1 MAVKVPIPKLG
12 QSEETVT
19 IANWRVKE
27 GDTIKKGDILFEVE
41 TDKAVLEVESQFAG
55 KLLKV
60 FIPAGKEVPVM
71 SICAVIGEAG
81 EAIPAVE
88 AIKAA
93 PAPAAEKKAAAPA
106 AAPAPA
112 PAATTAS
119 VPKSSGKALQED
131 VRFEPASSSGPSPVD
146 HKPNPSP
153 RARKFAQEFLIDLN
167 KVSGTGGASGR
178 VTEEDVKTYLETSGY
193 NDRKI
198 TPVAFNVARQEKLE
212 LLALEGTGEGGRIT
226 LSDVKD
232 AVMEKPQEMNTMRKV
247 IAQRLTE
254 SKQRIPHFYVTT
266 SIDMSELAAK
276 RSELKER
283 GINLSVNVFIVKAV
297 ALALKEFPLVN
308 ASTDGKSVVRKS
320 KVNVGVAVSIDNG
333 LVVPVIK
340 NTDRKDLDEIQAEV
354 ADFAEKARKGKISP
368 DDMKGGTFTIS
379 NMGMLDVE
387 NFCAIINPGESAIL
401 AVSSAMPTPVVK
413 DNQIVI
419 RNMMKVTL
427 SCDHRVIDGAMGA
440 LFVNAIKKKLED
452 KKLWDSMV

>member
-19 IANWRVKE
+19 IAGWRVKE

-55 KLLKV
+55 KLLKI
-60 FIPAGKEVPVM
+60 FIPAGKVVPVM

-88 AIKAA
+88 EIKAA
-93 PAPAAEKKAAAPA
+93 PAPAAEKKAAAPV
-106 AAPAPA
+106 APA
-112 PAATTAS
+112 PAAAPAS
-119 VPKSSGKALQED
+119 VPKSSGKAQQED
-131 VRFEPASSSGPSPVD
+131 VRFEPASSSGPSPAD

-153 RARKFAQEFLIDLN
+153 RARKYAEDFLIDLN
-167 KVSGTGGASGR
+167 KVSGTGGESGR
-178 VTEEDVKTYLETSGY
+178 VTEQDVKTYLEASGY
-193 NDRKI
+193 NDKKI
-198 TPVAFNVARQEKLE
+198 TPVAFNVAKQEKLE
-212 LLALEGTGEGGRIT
+212 LLALEGTGENGRIT

-254 SKQRIPHFYVTT
+254 SKQRIPHFYVTA
-266 SIDMSELAAK
+266 SIDMSELAVK
-276 RSELKER
+276 RNELKEK

-354 ADFAEKARKGKISP
+354 ADFADKARKGRISP

-401 AVSSAMPTPVVK
+401 AVSSAMPVPVVK

>member
-19 IANWRVKE
+19 IAGWRVKE
-27 GDTIKKGDILFEVE
+27 GDTVKKGDILFEVE

-55 KLLKV
+55 KMLKI

-71 SICAVIGEAG
+71 SICAVIGEDG

-88 AIKAA
+88 EIKAA
-93 PAPAAEKKAAAPA
+93 APKPAAEKKAAAPVAA
-106 AAPAPA
+106 AAPA
-112 PAATTAS
+112 AA
-119 VPKSSGKALQED
+119 PKSSGKVPQKD
-131 VRFEPASSSGPSPVD
+131 VSFEPTFSSEPSPAD

-153 RARKFAQEFLIDLN
+153 RAKKYAQEFLINLD
-167 KVSGTGGASGR
+167 KVPGTGGASGR
-178 VTEEDVKTYLETSGY
+178 VTEKDVKDYLETSGY

-198 TPVAFNVARQEKLE
+198 TPVAFNVAKQEKLE
-212 LLALEGTGEGGRIT
+212 LLALEGSGENGRIT

-254 SKQRIPHFYVTT
+254 SKQRIPHFYVTV

-276 RSELKER
+276 RNELKER
-283 GINLSVNVFIVKAV
+283 GISLSVNVFIVKAV

-308 ASTDGKSVVRKS
+308 AFCDGKSVVRKS
-320 KVNVGVAVSIDNG
+320 KVNVGVAVSVDNG

-354 ADFAEKARKGKISP
+354 ADFAEKARKGKLSP
-368 DDMKGGTFTIS
+368 EDMKGGTFTIS

-387 NFCAIINPGESAIL
+387 NFSAIINPGESAIL

-440 LFVNAIKKKLED
+440 QFVNAIKQKLEN

>member
-19 IANWRVKE
+19 IAGWRVKE
-27 GDTIKKGDILFEVE
+27 GDTVKKGDILFEVE

-55 KLLKV
+55 KVLKI
-60 FIPAGKEVPVM
+60 FIPAGKAVPVM

-81 EAIPAVE
+81 EAIPVVEEIKPAV
-88 AIKAA
+88 AK
-93 PAPAAEKKAAAPA
+93 PAAEKKAAAPVAPAAPA
-106 AAPAPA
+106 AAPE
-112 PAATTAS
+112 
-119 VPKSSGKALQED
+119 SSGKVPQKD
-131 VRFEPASSSGPSPVD
+131 VSFEPTFSSEPSPAD

-153 RARKFAQEFLIDLN
+153 RAKKYAQDFLIDLD
-167 KVSGTGGASGR
+167 KVPGSGGASGR
-178 VTEEDVKTYLETSGY
+178 VTEGDVKSYLETSGY

-198 TPVAFNVARQEKLE
+198 TPVAFNVAKQEKLE
-212 LLALEGTGEGGRIT
+212 LLALEGTGENGRIT

-254 SKQRIPHFYVTT
+254 SKQRIPHFYVTV

-276 RSELKER
+276 RNELKTKNIEL
-283 GINLSVNVFIVKAV
+283 GFNTFIVKAV
-297 ALALKEFPLVN
+297 AMVLKEFPMIN
-308 ASTDGKSVVRKS
+308 AFTDGKHIIRNS

-340 NTDRKDLDEIQAEV
+340 NTDRKDLDEIEAEV
-354 ADFAEKARKGKISP
+354 IDFVEKARKGKLSP
-368 DDMKGGTFTIS
+368 DNMKGGTFTIS
-379 NMGMLDVE
+379 NMGMMNVE
-387 NFCAIINPGESAIL
+387 NFSAIINPGESAIL
-401 AVSSAMPTPVVK
+401 AVSSALPTPVVR
-413 DNQIVI
+413 DNQVVI

-427 SCDHRVIDGAMGA
+427 SCDHRVIDGAIGA
-440 LFVNAIKKKLED
+440 QFVNAIKQKLEN

>member
-19 IANWRVKE
+19 IAGWRVKE
-27 GDTIKKGDILFEVE
+27 GDTVKKGDILFEVE

-55 KLLKV
+55 KVLKI

-81 EAIPAVE
+81 EAIPVVE
-88 AIKAA
+88 EIKPAA
-93 PAPAAEKKAAAPA
+93 AKPAAEKKAAAPVA
-106 AAPAPA
+106 PAAPA
-112 PAATTAS
+112 AA
-119 VPKSSGKALQED
+119 PKSSGKVPQKD
-131 VRFEPASSSGPSPVD
+131 VSFEPTFSSEPSPAD

-153 RARKFAQEFLIDLN
+153 RAKKYAQDFLIDLD
-167 KVSGTGGASGR
+167 KVPGSGGASGR
-178 VTEEDVKTYLETSGY
+178 VTEGDVKSYLETSGY

-198 TPVAFNVARQEKLE
+198 TPVAFNVAKQEKLE
-212 LLALEGTGEGGRIT
+212 LLALEGTGENGRIT

-254 SKQRIPHFYVTT
+254 SKQRIPHFYVTA
-266 SIDMSELAAK
+266 SIDMSELAVK
-276 RSELKER
+276 RNELKEK

-354 ADFAEKARKGKISP
+354 ADFADKARKGRISP

-401 AVSSAMPTPVVK
+401 AVSSAMPVPVVK

-440 LFVNAIKKKLED
+440 LLVNAIKKKLED

>member
-19 IANWRVKE
+19 IAGWRVKE
-27 GDTIKKGDILFEVE
+27 GDTVKKGDILFEVE

-55 KLLKV
+55 KVLKI
-60 FIPAGKEVPVM
+60 FIPAGKAVPVM

-88 AIKAA
+88 EVKPAA
-93 PAPAAEKKAAAPA
+93 TKPAAEKKAVAPVAPAAPA
-106 AAPAPA
+106 AAP
-112 PAATTAS
+112 
-119 VPKSSGKALQED
+119 KSSGKVPQKD
-131 VRFEPASSSGPSPVD
+131 VSFEPTFSSEPSPAD

-153 RARKFAQEFLIDLN
+153 RAKKYAQDFLIDLD
-167 KVSGTGGASGR
+167 KVPGSGGASGR
-178 VTEEDVKTYLETSGY
+178 VTEGDVKSYLETSGY

-198 TPVAFNVARQEKLE
+198 TPVAFNVAKQEKLE
-212 LLALEGTGEGGRIT
+212 LLALEGTGENGRIT

-254 SKQRIPHFYVTT
+254 SKQRIPHFYVTV

-276 RSELKER
+276 RNELKTKNIEL
-283 GINLSVNVFIVKAV
+283 GFNTFIVKAV
-297 ALALKEFPLVN
+297 AMVLKEFPMIN
-308 ASTDGKSVVRKS
+308 AFTDGKHIIRNS

-340 NTDRKDLDEIQAEV
+340 NTDRKDLDEIEAEV
-354 ADFAEKARKGKISP
+354 IDFVEKARKGKLSP
-368 DDMKGGTFTIS
+368 DNMKGGTFTIS
-379 NMGMLDVE
+379 NMGMMNVE
-387 NFCAIINPGESAIL
+387 NFSAIINPGESAIL
-401 AVSSAMPTPVVK
+401 AVSSALPTPVVR
-413 DNQIVI
+413 DNQVVI

-427 SCDHRVIDGAMGA
+427 SCDHRVIDGAIGA
-440 LFVNAIKKKLED
+440 QFVNAIKQKLEN

>member
-27 GDTIKKGDILFEVE
+27 GDTVKKGDILFEVE

-55 KLLKV
+55 KLLKI

-81 EAIPAVE
+81 EAIPVIE
-88 AIKAA
+88 EIKA
-93 PAPAAEKKAAAPA
+93 PPAAEKKTASPAAAAPA
-106 AAPAPA
+106 AAIPA
-112 PAATTAS
+112 T
-119 VPKSSGKALQED
+119 VPKSPGKALQED
-131 VRFEPASSSGPSPVD
+131 VRFEPASSSGPSPAD

-153 RARKFAQEFLIDLN
+153 RARKYAEDFLIDLN
-167 KVSGTGGASGR
+167 KVSGTGGESGR
-178 VTEEDVKTYLETSGY
+178 VTEQDVKTYLEASGY
-193 NDRKI
+193 NDKKI
-198 TPVAFNVARQEKLE
+198 TPVAFNVAKQEKLE
-212 LLALEGTGEGGRIT
+212 LLALEGTGENGRIT

-254 SKQRIPHFYVTT
+254 SKQRIPHFYVTA
-266 SIDMSELAAK
+266 SIDMSELAVK
-276 RSELKER
+276 RNELKEK

-354 ADFAEKARKGKISP
+354 ADFADKARKGRISP

-401 AVSSAMPTPVVK
+401 AVSSAMPVPVVK

>member
-19 IANWRVKE
+19 IAGWRVKE
-27 GDTIKKGDILFEVE
+27 GDTVKKGDILFEVE

-55 KLLKV
+55 KVLKI
-60 FIPAGKEVPVM
+60 FIPAGKAVPVM

-88 AIKAA
+88 EVK
-93 PAPAAEKKAAAPA
+93 PASAKPAAEKKAVAPVAPAAPA
-106 AAPAPA
+106 AAP
-112 PAATTAS
+112 
-119 VPKSSGKALQED
+119 KSSGKVPQKD
-131 VRFEPASSSGPSPVD
+131 VSFEPTFSSEPSPAD

-153 RARKFAQEFLIDLN
+153 RAKKYAQDFLIDLD
-167 KVSGTGGASGR
+167 KVPGSGGASGR
-178 VTEEDVKTYLETSGY
+178 VTEGDVKSYLETSGY

-198 TPVAFNVARQEKLE
+198 TPVAFNVAKQEKLE
-212 LLALEGTGEGGRIT
+212 LLALEGTGENGRIT

-254 SKQRIPHFYVTT
+254 SKQRIPHFYVTV

-276 RSELKER
+276 RNELKTKNIEL
-283 GINLSVNVFIVKAV
+283 GFNTFIVKAV
-297 ALALKEFPLVN
+297 AMVLKEFPMIN
-308 ASTDGKSVVRKS
+308 AFTDGKHIIRNS

-340 NTDRKDLDEIQAEV
+340 NTDRKDLDEIEAEV
-354 ADFAEKARKGKISP
+354 IDFVEKARKGKLSP
-368 DDMKGGTFTIS
+368 DNMKGGTFTIS
-379 NMGMLDVE
+379 NMGMMNVE
-387 NFCAIINPGESAIL
+387 NFSAIINPGESAIL
-401 AVSSAMPTPVVK
+401 AVSSALPTPVVR
-413 DNQIVI
+413 DNQVVI

-427 SCDHRVIDGAMGA
+427 SCDHRVIDGAIGA
-440 LFVNAIKKKLED
+440 QFVNAIKQKLEN

>member
-19 IANWRVKE
+19 IASWRVKE

-55 KLLKV
+55 KLLKI
-60 FIPAGKEVPVM
+60 FIPAGKVVPVM

-88 AIKAA
+88 EVKAA
-93 PAPAAEKKAAAPA
+93 PAPVAEKKAAAPA
-106 AAPAPA
+106 AAAPAPAPA
-112 PAATTAS
+112 PAAAPAA
-119 VPKSSGKALQED
+119 VPKSTGKD
-131 VRFEPASSSGPSPVD
+131 VRFEPASSSGPSPAD

-153 RARKFAQEFLIDLN
+153 RARKYAEEFLIDLN
-167 KVSGTGGASGR
+167 KVPGTGGDSGR
-178 VTEEDVKTYLETSGY
+178 VTEQDVKTYLEASGY
-193 NDRKI
+193 NDKKI

-212 LLALEGTGEGGRIT
+212 LLSLDGTGENGRIT

-276 RSELKER
+276 RNELKEK

-440 LFVNAIKKKLED
+440 QFVNAVKKKLED